1 MKNVLII
8 GSTGQIGSELTMK
21 LRSIYN
27 GNIVAGYIPGAEPK
41 GELKESGPSA
51 IVDITNE
58 QQIAETV
65 SKYNIDTIY
74 NLAALLSAV
83 AEAKPQ
89 LAWKIGMGGL
99 FNVLEVAREMGC
111 AVFTPSSIGVFGN
124 NTPKDKTPQ
133 DTIRNPRTMY
143 GVTKVSGELL
153 SDYYHIRFGVDTRSV
168 RFPGLI
174 SYVTPPGGG
183 TTDYAV
189 DIYYSAVK
197 GEKFE
202 CPIAA
207 GTFMDMM
214 YMPDGLRAAIEIM
227 EANPDKL
234 IHRNSFNIASMSF
247 DPEIIY
253 NNIKKY
259 MPDFHMEY
267 KVDPLRQAI
276 AESWPNSLDDTC
288 AREEWGW
295 KPEYDLDTM
304 TKDMLAKLKERLDRG
319 EDLPQYIKDHP
330 IYYAG
335 PAKTPEGMAC
345 GSMGPTTAGRMD
357 PYVDLFQEHGG
368 SMIMLAKGNRSQQ
381 VTDACKKHGGF
392 YLGSIGGPAAILA
405 QNNIKSIE
413 CVEYPELGME
423 AIWKIEVE
431 DFPAFILVDDK
442 GNDFFKQLK
451 PRCLGNCK

>member
-1 MKNVLII
+1 MKSPVKIVRRNVILDTFARRFLEKHNTNAMKNVLII
-8 GSTGQIGSELTMK
+8 GSTGQIGSELTME
-21 LRSIYN
+21 LRKRYS

-41 GELKESGPSA
+41 GELLESGPSA
-51 IVDITNE
+51 LVDITNE
-58 QQIAETV
+58 HQIVEAV
-65 SKYNIDTIY
+65 SKYKIDTIY

-99 FNVLEVAREMGC
+99 FNVLEVAREMNC

-153 SDYYHIRFGVDTRSV
+153 SDYYNIRFGVDTRSV

-197 GEKFE
+197 GEKFS

-214 YMPDGLRAAIEIM
+214 YMPDALHAAIQIM
-227 EANPDKL
+227 EADPSRL
-234 IHRNSFNIASMSF
+234 VHRNSFNIASMSF

-253 NNIKKY
+253 GNIKKY
-259 MPDFHMEY
+259 IPDFEMEY

-288 AREEWGW
+288 AREEWDW
-295 KPEYDLDTM
+295 KPTYDLDTM
-304 TKDMLAKLKERLDRG
+304 TRDMIDKLGKRFG
-319 EDLPQYIKDHP
+319 K
-330 IYYAG
+330 
-335 PAKTPEGMAC
+335 
-345 GSMGPTTAGRMD
+345 
-357 PYVDLFQEHGG
+357 
-368 SMIMLAKGNRSQQ
+368 
-381 VTDACKKHGGF
+381 
-392 YLGSIGGPAAILA
+392 
-405 QNNIKSIE
+405 
-413 CVEYPELGME
+413 
-423 AIWKIEVE
+423 
-431 DFPAFILVDDK
+431 
-442 GNDFFKQLK
+442 
-451 PRCLGNCK
+451 